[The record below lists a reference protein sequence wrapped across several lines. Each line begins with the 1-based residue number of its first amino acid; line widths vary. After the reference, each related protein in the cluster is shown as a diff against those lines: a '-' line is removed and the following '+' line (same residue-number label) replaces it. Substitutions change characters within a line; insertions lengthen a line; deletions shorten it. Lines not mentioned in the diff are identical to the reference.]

1 MKHPTISIIIPVYNQ
16 AKWVQRC
23 IRSLLNQNFKRDKYE
38 IIIID
43 DASTDNS
50 LSMLKK
56 FDNEIILIKHKNN
69 LGLPSALNTG
79 IKVLKLVILLG

>member
-50 LSMLKK
+50 INMLKK
-56 FDNEIILIKHKNN
+56 FENEIILIKHKNY
-69 LGLPSALNTG
+69 
-79 IKVLKLVILLG
+79 